1 MAEAPSLLLTNDKPP
16 VYLDPKPS
24 KEYMDPAMAF
34 PHSDWMREGMPIGN
48 GRIGAMVFGD
58 PLKERIQFN
67 DITLWTGGANES
79 GKYSVDEPGGFGSYQ
94 NFGDIFIT
102 MKGIE
107 SYEDY
112 SRTLDL
118 TTGIHTTTWK
128 SGGVTYKREVFCSK
142 PDDCIVIQITNDK
155 KSQMNISVDLLGAHG
170 EQTTYVAGGHT
181 QASSGNN
188 EKSTI
193 IDNKYGMLSFDGRL
207 ENELR
212 YGAELF
218 GLHEKS
224 GRFESKNG
232 KLHISASSII
242 LILHAR
248 TNYAM
253 DPAKGFRADNDLTR
267 SLLLQQV
274 DLVWNNIMEQS
285 IGEVLRKRHID
296 DFSKLMNRVE
306 LNIGEPPEGL
316 TLPERLKR
324 YRDGR
329 EDPHLEMLLFQYG
342 RYLLAS
348 SSRNSLPAN
357 LQGLWNDMNHPAW
370 YCDYH
375 TNINI
380 QMNYWPV
387 EVANLS
393 ECHLPLFNWIEASIP
408 GSRAATVK
416 AFGEDTPGWTM
427 RTSVNIYGG
436 NGWEWNLPSSAW
448 FAMHYWE
455 HYAFTGDETFLR
467 ERAWPIFE
475 DVSKFW
481 LHKLI
486 EKDGKLVVP
495 DGWSPE
501 HGPRED
507 GPAHDQQ
514 IVWAL
519 FTHTL
524 DAAKVLDI
532 DNDFTKRVK
541 AAREKLLGPQ
551 VGSWGQIME
560 WIVERPT
567 LEKSQHRHTSHLF
580 AVYPGNQITLTE
592 TPELAKAAQLSL
604 AARGNAGDSRRS
616 WTWGWR
622 CALWSRLGNAS
633 SASDMIR
640 GQLTWNTLPNLLA
653 THPPFQFDGN
663 AGITAGMCEM
673 LVQSHAGEIA
683 ILPAIS
689 TKSKWRTGS
698 FKGLKARGG
707 FEVGGTWG
715 DRAAQSATIHS
726 LLGNPVKLRL
736 PNIKPASIMVTPQKN
751 DAFPV
756 DRAEDGTYRFETK
769 AGEKYNISWEIAEA
783 KVDR

>member
-1 MAEAPSLLLTNDKPP
+1 MTLLMRLKYILLFLLPSMMMAKAPELHLTSDQPP
-16 VYLDPKPS
+16 VYLDPKSS
-24 KEYMDPAMAF
+24 KQYMDPAMGF
-34 PHSDWMREGMPIGN
+34 PHSDWQREGMPIGN

-58 PLKERIQFN
+58 PLAERIQFN
-67 DITLWTGGANES
+67 DISLWTGGANES

-94 NFGDIFIT
+94 NFGNLFIT
-102 MKGIE
+102 MQGIE
-107 SYEDY
+107 SYENY
-112 SRTLDL
+112 SRQLDL
-118 TTGIHTTTWK
+118 ATGIHTTRWTSK
-128 SGGVTYKREVFCSK
+128 GVTYAREVFASH
-142 PDDCIVIQITNDK
+142 PDDCIVIRITTDK
-155 KSQMNISVDLLGAHG
+155 PTTIKADLFLEPGQNIIEPVPQTSDTLLFGGSLSNGLKYSAKVVSISG
-170 EQTTYVAGGHT
+170 TVSKNAKKPQTTRFT
-181 QASSGNN
+181 TSG
-188 EKSTI
+188 EK
-193 IDNKYGMLSFDGRL
+193 LEFRL
-207 ENELR
+207 F
-212 YGAELF
+212 A
-218 GLHEKS
+218 
-224 GRFESKNG
+224 
-232 KLHISASSII
+232 A
-242 LILHAR
+242 
-248 TNYAM
+248 TDYAM
-253 DPAKGFRADNDLTR
+253 DPAKNFRSKKSAWDKVEEQVEKASSKNYQKLRADH
-267 SLLLQQV
+267 V
-274 DLVWNNIMEQS
+274 A
-285 IGEVLRKRHID
+285 
-296 DFSKLMNRVE
+296 DFKKLMGRVE
-306 LNIGEPPEGL
+306 LSLGAPPEGL
-316 TLPERLKR
+316 SLPQRLKR
-324 YRDGR
+324 YRTGEMDA
-329 EDPHLEMLLFQYG
+329 HLEMLLFQYG
-342 RYLLAS
+342 RYLLIS

-393 ECHLPLFNWIEASIP
+393 ECAMPLFNWIEASIP
-408 GSRAATVK
+408 GSRAATK
-416 AFGEDTPGWTM
+416 KEFGDDTPGWTM

-481 LHKLI
+481 LQKLI

-524 DAAKVLDI
+524 DAAKVLGI
-532 DNDFTKRVK
+532 DNKLTADVQS
-541 AAREKLLGPQ
+541 ARKKLLGPQ
-551 VGSWGQIME
+551 VGTWGQIKE
-560 WIVERPT
+560 WVTERPV

-580 AVYPGNQITLTE
+580 AVYPGNQITLTHN
-592 TPELAKAAQLSL
+592 PELARAAQISL

-622 CALWSRLGNAS
+622 SAMWARLGLS
-633 SASDMIR
+633 SPASDMIR

-663 AGITAGMCEM
+663 AGITAGICEM
-673 LVQSHAGEIA
+673 LVQSHAGEISL
-683 ILPAIS
+683 LPAIPL
-689 TKSKWRTGS
+689 KRKWRSGS
-698 FKGLKARGG
+698 FHGLVARGG
-707 FEVGGTWG
+707 FEV
-715 DRAAQSATIHS
+715 AASWDKRTITSASIDS
-726 LLGNPVKLRL
+726 KLGNSVVLRMPL
-736 PNIKPASIMVTPQKN
+736 FEGDSILVTPQEGA

-756 DRAEDGTYRFETK
+756 DRSEYGTFSFKTK
-769 AGEKYNISWEIAEA
+769 AGTTYDISW
-783 KVDR
+783 